1 MAVAAVATDVVV
13 FGGGAA
19 GLWTL
24 DVLAARGVRALLV
37 ETGSLG
43 AGQTV
48 GSQGIIHGGLKYTLQ
63 GLLTRSATAI
73 REMPRV
79 WRECLAGERV
89 PNLAG
94 VRMRSEF
101 CYLWRTETLSS
112 RLGMIG
118 ASFGLQVTPDIV
130 PVDQRPAVLA
140 GCPGTV
146 ATLAEPV
153 ISPQSF
159 LEVLR
164 QRNLSRLLRVDP
176 EGVEFSATT
185 AGKVAEVRLACG
197 RHEISLRPR
206 LVVLAAGAGN
216 ADLLRR
222 IGRTSPT
229 MQRRPLHMAMV
240 RGNLPELCGHCV
252 DGAKTRVTITS
263 ERLADGK
270 VVWQVGGQIAEDGV
284 GMSESALVA
293 KAQAELA
300 AVLPSLD
307 LRGTEWATYRV
318 DRAEGETPGGKRPD
332 DVQVSREANVL
343 TCWPTKLALVPELA
357 RAVAGHVE
365 ASDESALFPGE
376 VIREW
381 PRPEVAAGPWETA
394 AWGRNAARNAA

>member
-1 MAVAAVATDVVV
+1 MAVAAVAADVVV

-37 ETGSLG
+37 ETNALG

-130 PVDQRPAVLA
+130 PVERRPAVFA

-153 ISPQSF
+153 ISPASF
-159 LEVLR
+159 VEVLR

-176 EGVEFSATT
+176 QGVEFSATN
-185 AGKVAEVRLACG
+185 AGTVAEVRLACG

-216 ADLLRR
+216 ADLLARL
-222 IGRTSPT
+222 GRTSPA
-229 MQRRPLHMAMV
+229 MQRRPLHMAIV
-240 RGNLPELCGHCV
+240 RGNLPDLCGHCV
-252 DGAKTRVTITS
+252 DGAKTRVTVTS
-263 ERLADGK
+263 ERLPDGRA
-270 VVWQVGGQIAEDGV
+270 VWQVGGQIAEDGV
-284 GMSESALVA
+284 AMSERELVSHA
-293 KAQAELA
+293 SSELQ

-307 LRGTEWATYRV
+307 LRGTEWSTYRV
-318 DRAEGETPGGKRPD
+318 DRAEGAIAGGKRPD
-332 DVQVSREANVL
+332 DVQITREANVL
-343 TCWPTKLALVPELA
+343 TCWPTKLALVAELA
-357 RAVAGHVE
+357 RAVASQVE
-365 ASDESALFPGE
+365 PSDESVLFPGE
-376 VIREW
+376 AIREW
-381 PRPEVAAGPWETA
+381 PRPDVAAAPWETA
-394 AWGRNAARNAA
+394 TWLRHTTRAAA